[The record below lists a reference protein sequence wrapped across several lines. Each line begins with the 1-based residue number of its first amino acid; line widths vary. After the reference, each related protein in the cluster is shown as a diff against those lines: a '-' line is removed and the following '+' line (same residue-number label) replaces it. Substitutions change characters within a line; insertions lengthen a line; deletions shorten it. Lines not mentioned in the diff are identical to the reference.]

1 MFAYFEKLLYHYN
14 ITLSISTLCTSEEF
28 AWKQL
33 IFAYF
38 EPYPNCVLQ
47 QSIKGWKNEDNWIES
62 WRCQLF
68 FSHFT
73 ANHLLQL
80 IVAYCCSKV
89 VSSCKCIKDYR
100 AMTWQYR
107 EGFQD
112 VSITLKSQ
120 TLKRHRKNLV
130 IKLEHPI
137 FGL

>member
-1 MFAYFEKLLYHYN
+1 MKTTHFCIL
-14 ITLSISTLCTSEEF
+14 
-28 AWKQL
+28 WD
-33 IFAYF
+33 IFHNLAVF
-38 EPYPNCVLQ
+38 LQ
-47 QSIKGWKNEDNWIES
+47 QSIKSWKNEDNWIES

-112 VSITLKSQ
+112 IYITLKQQ
-120 TLKRHRKNLV
+120 TLKYVHMGWTTFYQTSDK
-130 IKLEHPI
+130 IKHINSDINIECVH
-137 FGL
+137 